1 MSKRSDIWNNFES
14 VVDGKARCKHCRID
28 IGCKGGSTSSL
39 WKHLE
44 SKHTHALTPKLQS
57 TSGESSTKGQGS
69 SSYTVSGIFA
79 YCLSVNNLGCPVINH
94 FGSELL
100 VVIENKLTAK
110 RNVEIVFI
118 TCKRT

>member
-1 MSKRSDIWNNFES
+1 MYANAMLHD
-14 VVDGKARCKHCRID
+14 VY
-28 IGCKGGSTSSL
+28 
-39 WKHLE
+39 
-44 SKHTHALTPKLQS
+44 
-57 TSGESSTKGQGS
+57 TK
-69 SSYTVSGIFA
+69 YLVT